1 MKEEAP
7 EAILEAVRGVAQGQQ
22 GWISRG
28 IAAQMAGWMQAG
40 GVEGSSLTRREQE
53 TLSLLVQGKTNQA
66 IAVDLKISEKTVEKH
81 IKAIYDKLNVN
92 SRVEAAVV
100 AIKQGMVKN

>member
-1 MKEEAP
+1 
-7 EAILEAVRGVAQGQQ
+7 
-22 GWISRG
+22 
-28 IAAQMAGWMQAG
+28 
-40 GVEGSSLTRREQE
+40 LTRREQE
-53 TLSLLVQGKTNQA
+53 TLCLLVQGKTNQA

-100 AIKQGMVKN
+100 AIKQGMVRN